1 MRVVIYVTIN
11 GTDINF
17 SNILLDKKLYENISV
32 YGITYRTS
40 TGPKTLRIRF
50 DKIDEF
56 IIIIDGKIKHLSLF
70 DYGLFNNI
78 CDKVKYL
85 MTKKSGITNSIYQN
99 FGKIRIDSYNSLI
112 KKILTFHKV
121 IILIKLLIRIK
132 INTTIIYF

>member
-1 MRVVIYVTIN
+1 MLVVIYVTIN
-11 GTDINF
+11 CTDINF

-50 DKIDEF
+50 DKIDGF

>member
-1 MRVVIYVTIN
+1 MLVVIYVTIN
-11 GTDINF
+11 CTDINF

-50 DKIDEF
+50 DKIDGF

-78 CDKVKYL
+78 CDKVKDL